1 MPSRKRDHNSRHH
14 IAASLPPSP
23 TTSEWDK
30 SHDTLFIETRTSATD
45 ESTESQALSASTTD
59 REVLVPDMFTSILS
73 VEPVQNAH
81 YAQVKLEAD
90 SWIAKTLGL
99 NDEQKSRHSRA
110 DFAYLVS
117 WWAPK
122 CDAEALRT
130 MVDWQNWAFVW
141 DDQFDEGHLKEDLH
155 AAACNIINM
164 TSILDDCHPLVSRD
178 DDPIAY
184 ACQVNWR
191 SIQKRASPTLQ
202 HRYKAYLKHYM
213 LGVLGQVHSRRLDAR
228 SLTIEDFLVFRRGTI
243 GVMPCTVLVEYALGI
258 EVPDHIISHPS
269 IKACQE
275 VAVDLVLLDNDILSY
290 KKDVIEG
297 DDLSVI
303 GILCSQGYT
312 LQGAMDEAGRMI
324 DTRYRRWY
332 EALAQMPSW
341 GSKQDRVVLKY
352 LGGLRDIALGSLL
365 WSFWTGR
372 YFNKHEGEMLRE
384 TRLLRLPIR

>member
-1 MPSRKRDHNSRHH
+1 MPTRKRDQNSRHH
-14 IAASLPPSP
+14 TAASLPPSP
-23 TTSEWDK
+23 TTSDSEK
-30 SHDTLFIETRTSATD
+30 SHDILFIETQISATD
-45 ESTESQALSASTTD
+45 RLTTKQALSASITD

-73 VEPVQNAH
+73 VEPVQNVH

-117 WWAPK
+117 WWAPS
-122 CDAEALRT
+122 CDTEALRT

-155 AAACNIINM
+155 AAASNIINM
-164 TSILDDCHPLVSRD
+164 TSILDDCHPPICRE

-184 ACQVNWR
+184 ASRIACLKLSNIDTKPEP
-191 SIQKRASPTLQ
+191 SIADLSDGR
-202 HRYKAYLKHYM
+202 
-213 LGVLGQVHSRRLDAR
+213 
-228 SLTIEDFLVFRRGTI
+228 
-243 GVMPCTVLVEYALGI
+243 YALGI
-258 EVPDHIISHPS
+258 EAPEHIISHPS

-290 KKDVIEG
+290 KKDLIEG
-297 DDLSVI
+297 EDLSVI
-303 GILCSQGYT
+303 GILRSQGYT
-312 LQGAMDEAGRMI
+312 LQEAMDEAGRMI
-324 DTRYRRWY
+324 DVRYRRWY

-341 GSKQDRVVLKY
+341 GSKQDRLVLKY

-372 YFNKHEGEMLRE
+372 YFSKQEGEMLRE
-384 TRLLRLPIR
+384 TRLLRLPIQ